1 VPTPTSVRLAC
12 VAALALLAAPLAAGG
27 CSSSKAASHDEP
39 SEAGAQDDAGVGADA
54 DAGDPDPD
62 PTFTPAQW
70 ATLQALSPSPLPAPP
85 ADVTNGFADNPAAAA
100 LGQTLFYDP
109 SFSGPLLDTDNDGS
123 PGTLG
128 TAGQTGRVACAGCH
142 IPMSGFSDTRSGQL
156 QISLGAGWG
165 RRRAPSLLDVG
176 QATLVMWDGKRDTLY
191 DQIFGPL
198 ETVVEMNSSRLYAAE
213 QIYAKYEAAYEAVFG
228 PMPPLD
234 DTTQFPALSAELTG
248 CQPMNPSSP
257 APVCDGTF
265 HGMPGDHAE
274 YDSMTPANQTAVTR
288 VVVNAGKA
296 IGAFERLLTC
306 GTTPFDTWMHGGTP
320 PSRAAQRGAAVFVG
334 DGKCTSCHA
343 GPFMS
348 DQRFHDVGLE
358 PTIVQQAFVDSND
371 QGAETGIAFAI
382 TNPINS
388 ESPFSDGND
397 GRLPSA
403 VTPAMNGA
411 FRTPMMRCVSLR
423 PTFMHTGQLQTLAD
437 VVAFFNAGGN
447 DTGYPGTNELAPLGL
462 TALQQSDLVA
472 FLEALAGPGVAP
484 ALMQP
489 PAMP

>member
-1 VPTPTSVRLAC
+1 
-12 VAALALLAAPLAAGG
+12 
-27 CSSSKAASHDEP
+27 
-39 SEAGAQDDAGVGADA
+39 
-54 DAGDPDPD
+54 
-62 PTFTPAQW
+62 
-70 ATLQALSPSPLPAPP
+70 LPAPP
-85 ADVTNGFADNPAAAA
+85 PDVTNSFADNDAAAT
-100 LGQTLFYDP
+100 LGQSLFYDP
-109 SFSGPLLDTDNDGS
+109 SFSGPLLDTDNDGTV
-123 PGTLG
+123 GTLG
-128 TAGQTGRVACAGCH
+128 MSGQTGRVACAGCH
-142 IPMSGFSDTRSGQL
+142 IPDSGFSDTRSGQL

-213 QIYAKYEAAYEAVFG
+213 QLYAKYQAPYEAVFG

-234 DTTQFPALSAELTG
+234 DATQFPPLSAELTG

-265 HGMPGDHAE
+265 HGMPGDNAE

-296 IGAFERLLTC
+296 IGAFERRLTC
-306 GTTPFDTWMHGGTP
+306 GATPFDTWMQGGAP
-320 PSRAAQRGAAVFVG
+320 PSRAAQRGAVVFVD
-334 DGKCTSCHA
+334 DGKCLSCHG
-343 GPFMS
+343 GPFMT
-348 DQRFHDVGLE
+348 DEHFHNVGLD

-371 QGAETGIAFAI
+371 QGAATGIAFALA
-382 TNPINS
+382 NPIS
-388 ESPFSDGND
+388 SLSAFSDGND

-423 PTFMHTGQLQTLAD
+423 PTFMHTGQLQTLTD
-437 VVAFFNAGGN
+437 VVAFFNAGGA
-447 DTGYPGTNELAPLGL
+447 DTGYPGTSEIQPLGL

-472 FLEALAGPGVAP
+472 FLESLAGPGA
-484 ALMQP
+484 ASTLMQAP
-489 PAMP
+489 PTP